1 MASKKICMVGHF
13 GVGKTS
19 LVRRFVTSE
28 FGDQYL
34 TTIGVKITKKNVEIR
49 KEPHTLMLWDIAGKD
64 ELAPVNLAQMAG
76 TSGYILVVDGCRAST
91 LTTAVDLQKNIT
103 KMYGP
108 LPFVMAVNKVDL
120 ENQWEVKRSDIDSCG
135 WSTFDTSAKSG
146 VGVEDM
152 FLRLA
157 EKIVGEEPVR

>member
-1 MASKKICMVGHF
+1 MVGHF

-28 FGDQYL
+28 YEDKYL
-34 TTIGVKITKKNVEIR
+34 TTVGVKIVKKVVEV
-49 KEPHTLMLWDIAGKD
+49 KDQSLTLMLWDIAGKD
-64 ELAPVNLAQMAG
+64 ELAPVNLAQVIG

-91 LTTAVDLQKNIT
+91 LATAMDLQKNIT

-120 ENQWEVKRSDIDSCG
+120 EGQWELKRTDIDSCG
-135 WSTFDTSAKSG
+135 WATFDTSAKTG
-146 VGVEDM
+146 VGVDEM
-152 FLRLA
+152 FFRLA
-157 EKIVGEEPVR
+157 DKILQGDVGK

>member
-1 MASKKICMVGHF
+1 MVGHF

-28 FGDQYL
+28 YEDKYL
-34 TTIGVKITKKNVEIR
+34 TTVGVKISKKNVEVGDI
-49 KEPHTLMLWDIAGKD
+49 PLTLMLWDIAGKD

-91 LTTAVDLQKNIT
+91 LTTAVELEKDIT

-108 LPFVMAVNKVDL
+108 LPFVLAVNKVDL
-120 ENQWEVKRSDIDSCG
+120 ENQWEVKRSDLESCG
-135 WSTFDTSAKSG
+135 WTSFDTSAKSG
-146 VGVEDM
+146 AGVQEM

-157 EKIVGEEPVR
+157 EKMLEGNHGQ

>member
-28 FGDQYL
+28 YEDKYL
-34 TTIGVKITKKNVEIR
+34 TTIGVKIVKKDVTVR
-49 KEPHTLMLWDIAGKD
+49 DKPTTLMLWDIAGKD
-64 ELAPVNLAQMAG
+64 ELAPVNLAQVSG

-91 LTTAVDLQKNIT
+91 LTTAMDLQKTIT

-120 ENQWEVKRSDIDSCG
+120 ESQWEVKRADIDSCG
-135 WSTFDTSAKSG
+135 WTSFDTSAKSG
-146 VGVEDM
+146 VGVNEM
-152 FLRLA
+152 FIRLA
-157 EKIVGEEPVR
+157 DKILEGDVGK